1 MEDLENKESED
12 SGATGFRSFAAKR
25 IIVGILLAVVGLWIV
40 GMIFGFFPK
49 LTHTNIKVVKTDH
62 EVVKTDTH
70 EYADNADAVH
80 KTTAKKSVAGADAH
94 QKPAVATK
102 THKKTVEESRT
113 KHIAIEPTEDKV
125 VGVTF
130 VKALIKPLDYELN
143 DRFYGWRPNDIF
155 DFTDNVNSF
164 QLGVLEVTRRT
175 VDKLAENISR
185 TGSTASFN
193 KNLETARNTCF
204 VIEAERYW
212 FPSAEGKYRDGL
224 EELEAY
230 ARKLKKGEAFFFTRA
245 DSLIFLLEEYEHVLG
260 SCDDNLVKSKEGDG
274 SPVSFF
280 KADEYFYYA
289 KGVSSAMTTMLEAIG
304 EDFNK
309 TLERR
314 NCLAEL
320 HQAIESCRHANHID
334 PIIITNSDLSGIVAN
349 HRANLAAHISHAR
362 FYLGV
367 LIKTL
372 GT

>member
-1 MEDLENKESED
+1 MGNLENKENEEK
-12 SGATGFRSFAAKR
+12 GATGFRSFAAKR
-25 IIVGILLAVVGLWIV
+25 IIVGILLTVVGLWIA
-40 GMIFGFFPK
+40 GMTLGFFGKPA
-49 LTHTNIKVVKTDH
+49 HTTVKTDIH
-62 EVVKTDTH
+62 GQAETADTAHKSNEEKPVAETEAHQQSVVANDTH
-70 EYADNADAVH
+70 AKEL
-80 KTTAKKSVAGADAH
+80 TTAKTMNRSYT
-94 QKPAVATK
+94 QYN
-102 THKKTVEESRT
+102 
-113 KHIAIEPTEDKV
+113 AIEPVEEKV

-130 VKALIKPLDYELN
+130 VEALIKPLDYELN
-143 DRFYGWRPNDIF
+143 DRFYGWRPNDIL

-185 TGSTASFN
+185 TGSTAAFD
-193 KNLETARNTCF
+193 KHLENARNTCF

-230 ARKLKKGEAFFFTRA
+230 AKKLKKGEASFFTRA

-289 KGVSSAMTTMLEAIG
+289 KGVSSAITTMLEAIE
-304 EDFNK
+304 EDFHK

-320 HQAIESCRHANHID
+320 HHAVESCQHANHIN
-334 PIIITNSDLSGIVAN
+334 PLIVTNSDLSGIVAN

-362 FYLGV
+362 FYIGV
-367 LIKTL
+367 LITTL
-372 GT
+372 ST

>member
-1 MEDLENKESED
+1 MEDLENKENED

-40 GMIFGFFPK
+40 GMIFGFFSKP
-49 LTHTNIKVVKTDH
+49 THTN
-62 EVVKTDTH
+62 VKTDTSEH
-70 EYADNADAVH
+70 MGKVDAVH
-80 KTTAKKSVAGADAH
+80 KTPDRTGKKAAAGADAH
-94 QKPAVATK
+94 QKPVVVTE
-102 THKKTVEESRT
+102 THEKAMAPEKAIEKS
-113 KHIAIEPTEDKV
+113 HIKYTAIEPMEDKV

-130 VKALIKPLDYELN
+130 VEALIKSIDYELN

-185 TGSTASFN
+185 TGSTAAFD
-193 KNLETARNTCF
+193 KNLENARNTCF

-230 ARKLKKGEAFFFTRA
+230 AKKLKKGEASFFTRA
-245 DSLIFLLEEYEHVLG
+245 DSLIPLLQEYEHVLG

-280 KADEYFYYA
+280 QADEYFYYA

-320 HQAIESCRHANHID
+320 HNAIESCRHANHID

-349 HRANLAAHISHAR
+349 HRANLAAHI
-362 FYLGV
+362 
-367 LIKTL
+367 
-372 GT
+372 

>member
-1 MEDLENKESED
+1 MEDLENKENED
-12 SGATGFRSFAAKR
+12 SGATGFKSFAAKR

-40 GMIFGFFPK
+40 GMIFGFFPNA
-49 LTHTNIKVVKTDH
+49 THTNIKVAKTDH
-62 EVVKTDTH
+62 EVVKTDAH
-70 EYADNADAVH
+70 ELADNADAVH
-80 KTTAKKSVAGADAH
+80 KTADKKA
-94 QKPAVATK
+94 PAPKRA
-102 THKKTVEESRT
+102 VEKS
-113 KHIAIEPTEDKV
+113 HIQNTAIEPTEDKV
-125 VGVTF
+125 VGITF

-193 KNLETARNTCF
+193 KNLENARNTCF
-204 VIEAERYW
+204 VIEAERFW

-230 ARKLKKGEAFFFTRA
+230 AKKLKKGEAFFFTRA

-289 KGVSSAMTTMLEAIG
+289 KGVSSAMITMLEAIE

-320 HQAIESCRHANHID
+320 HHAIESCRHANQID
-334 PIIITNSDLSGIVAN
+334 PIVVTNSDLSGIVAN